1 MLELQDEGQE
11 PDMRK
16 EDDTEV
22 FVSGPGGVSFAEQL
36 WTILSSY
43 NRLYSDPPLI
53 KFNNLL

>member
-1 MLELQDEGQE
+1 MLELQDEEQE

-16 EDDTEV
+16 EDDTGV